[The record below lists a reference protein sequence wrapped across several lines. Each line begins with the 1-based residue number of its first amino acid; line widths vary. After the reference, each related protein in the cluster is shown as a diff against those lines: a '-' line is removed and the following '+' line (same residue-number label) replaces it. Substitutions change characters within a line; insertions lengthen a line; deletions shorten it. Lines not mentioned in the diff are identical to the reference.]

1 MSLSPLHTRIIPDLK
16 DIVAQA
22 GVLVNALPYMQAYR
36 DKTILIKFGGSAMDD
51 PELVRNLMRDIVVME
66 AMGLNPVV
74 VHGGGK
80 AISKQMADAGLEA
93 RFVNGLR
100 VTTKEAID
108 IVERTLSG
116 SINPGLVDMLREAG
130 GKGVGIPG
138 TEVFVG
144 ERIRER
150 DAEGNA
156 VDIGEV
162 GRVIGCLLPRILEA
176 LSLEITP
183 VISPLAKE
191 LGTHHALNVNAD
203 LAAAALARE
212 LKPVKLVY
220 ISDVPGIMRDP
231 ADPASIIQSI
241 DRRQALQLIEDG
253 IVSGGM
259 IPKVKSAVDAL
270 NAGVRKVHFID
281 GRLPHTLLLEIF
293 TTEGIGTE
301 IIREQ
306 RMA

>member
-1 MSLSPLHTRIIPDLK
+1 MIPDLK
-16 DIVAQA
+16 QVIEKAD
-22 GVLVNALPYMQAYR
+22 VLVNALPYMQAYR
-36 DKTILIKFGGSAMDD
+36 NKTVLIKFGGSAMDD
-51 PELVRNLMRDIVVME
+51 PALVKDLMRDIAVLE

-80 AISKQMADAGLEA
+80 AISKAMAESGLEA

-100 VTTKEAID
+100 VTTKEAIG

-116 SINPGLVDMLREAG
+116 TINPGLVEMLRDAG

-144 ERIRER
+144 EKIREK
-150 DAEGNA
+150 DTEGNP

-162 GRVIGCLLPRILEA
+162 GRVIGTLLPRIEEA
-176 LSLEITP
+176 LNLEITP

-191 LGTHHALNVNAD
+191 LGTHSPLNINAD

-212 LKPVKLVY
+212 LRPVKLIY
-220 ISDVPGIMRDP
+220 ISDVPGILRDP
-231 ADPASIIQSI
+231 SDPASLIQSI
-241 DRRQALQLIEDG
+241 NRKQALQLIDEG
-253 IVSGGM
+253 VVSGGM

-301 IIREQ
+301 IVREQ
-306 RMA
+306 R